1 MGPLKNFIL
10 ILFIIYLIITF
21 VYASIFWTSAIG
33 IFATIIIG
41 FLIFGLLYNLPNT
54 PIPQGGWL
62 TSFASNL
69 QHIGHAFVARVPQSA
84 KIFAIKLWNLLKMMG
99 MTLLGIF
106 VLVLFVGFGV
116 YVFNMATNNNAI
128 FKTVTYAVNI
138 LIFLGILAL
147 IYHFTTARDSIT
159 SKSILLIFD
168 IIFYIPCLLIDFV
181 KYIHNQYNIST
192 RFEWTI
198 LLAEALL
205 ISLYFLLPK
214 LYNFVM
220 THEGQLLLNDPVYT
234 NKVTS
239 LDIDS
244 SMAVQDPNRPL
255 NSSKVN
261 VGGQYNYNYAI
272 SCWIY
277 INPQPPSTSVAY
289 ENYTSLLS
297 YGGKPTI
304 SYKGLTNT
312 LQITMRRDLGDNP
325 VVVYKNTDL
334 PLQKW
339 NHFVINYNSGTLDVF
354 MNDKLVSSVSEIIP
368 YMKHE
373 TMQIGTANGVHGGIC
388 NVMYFP
394 SVLSAT
400 QISWLYNS
408 TKFKNPPII

>member
-21 VYASIFWTSAIG
+21 VYASVFWTSAIG
-33 IFATIIIG
+33 IFATIIVG
-41 FLIFGLLYNLPNT
+41 FLIFGLLYNLPDT
-54 PIPQGGWL
+54 PITQGGWL
-62 TSFASNL
+62 GSFVSNL
-69 QHIGHAFVARVPQSA
+69 SNIGHAFVARVPQSV
-84 KIFAIKLWNLLKMMG
+84 KTFAIKMWNLLKMMG
-99 MTLLGIF
+99 MTFLGIS
-106 VLVLFVGFGV
+106 VLVLIVGFGA
-116 YVFNMATNNNAI
+116 YIFNMAANNNAI
-128 FKTVTYAVNI
+128 FQTVTYLVNI
-138 LIFLGILAL
+138 LIFLGVLAL

-181 KYIHNQYNIST
+181 KYIHNQYSIST
-192 RFEWTI
+192 SFEWTI

-214 LYNFVM
+214 IYHLVM
-220 THEGQLLLNDPVYT
+220 THEGQLLLNEPVYT

-239 LDIDS
+239 LDVDS
-244 SMAVQDPNRPL
+244 SLAVQDPNKPL
-255 NSSKVN
+255 NSSNDN

-334 PLQKW
+334 PLQRW
-339 NHFVINYNSGTLDVF
+339 NNFVINYNSGTLDVF

-368 YMKHE
+368 YMRHE
-373 TMQIGTANGVHGGIC
+373 TMQLGTANGVHGGVC

-394 SVLSAT
+394 SVLSAA

-408 TKFKNPPII
+408 TKFKNPPVI